1 MAEYK
6 LYAFGESGNSYKA
19 ALMLALTGSAWELVP
34 VDYFNGETRGAAFRD
49 TVNAMGEAPVLVH
62 KGRTLSQ
69 SGVILDYLAE
79 QTGQFGP
86 QNDDERREI
95 LRWTLFDNHK
105 FTSYY
110 ATLRFLVGL
119 QKSGESQ
126 VTEFLRARAKGA
138 FAIVDKHL
146 AGRDFMLGT
155 RPTIADIS
163 LAGYI
168 FFKEET
174 GLALT
179 DYPHILAW
187 RERIAALPGW
197 QAPYD
202 LVPRAPKA
210 KG

>member
-19 ALMLALTGSAWELVP
+19 ALMLALTGSDWELVP

-168 FFKEET
+168 FFEEET
-174 GLALT
+174 GMALT

-187 RERIAALPGW
+187 RGRIAALPGW

>member
-1 MAEYK
+1 
-6 LYAFGESGNSYKA
+6 
-19 ALMLALTGSAWELVP
+19 
-34 VDYFNGETRGAAFRD
+34 
-49 TVNAMGEAPVLVH
+49 VLVH

-168 FFKEET
+168 FFEEET
-174 GLALT
+174 GMALT

-187 RERIAALPGW
+187 RGRIAALPGW

>member
-6 LYAFGESGNSYKA
+6 LYAFGESGNSYKV
-19 ALMLALTGSAWELVP
+19 ALMLALTGSGWELVP

-86 QNDDERREI
+86 HSDDERREI

-168 FFKEET
+168 FFEEET
-174 GLALT
+174 GMALT

-187 RERIAALPGW
+187 RERVAALPGW

>member
-168 FFKEET
+168 FFEEET
-174 GLALT
+174 GMALT